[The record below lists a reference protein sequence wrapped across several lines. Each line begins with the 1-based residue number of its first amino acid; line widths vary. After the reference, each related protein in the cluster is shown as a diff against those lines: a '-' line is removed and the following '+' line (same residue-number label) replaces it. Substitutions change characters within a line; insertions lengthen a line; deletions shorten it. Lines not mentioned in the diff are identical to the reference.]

1 MNVMNVVALLDDHL
15 VPVRVVV
22 PDFLPTNREVAKRM
36 VNDLHVEYCPDA
48 WVMEDEWA
56 SNEIHSAL
64 KLMDWGKALVLE
76 YDWEELDA
84 WGNKNHDPFEI
95 WTYVAARG
103 DRAKGLE
110 PFICGDDKK
119 AEKYAKLLNRT
130 MWSDWTAEELMRN
143 TCWMFYYAKNVCKG
157 RLPEMLDNC
166 MTMKSFEDSENQ
178 WVKRYFGTK
187 KYRTRNKKALSQISW
202 AA

>member
-1 MNVMNVVALLDDHL
+1 MNVVALLDEHL
-15 VPVRVVV
+15 VPVRIVV
-22 PDFLPTNREVAKRM
+22 PDFLPMNRDVAKRM
-36 VNDLHVEYCPDA
+36 VNDLHVEYCSDA

-64 KLMDWGKALVLE
+64 KFIDWGKALVLK

-84 WGNKNHDPFEI
+84 WGEKNHDPFEI
-95 WTYVAARG
+95 WTDVSVRRN
-103 DRAKGLE
+103 RAKGLE

-119 AEKYAKLLNRT
+119 AEKYAKLLNRV

-143 TCWMFYYAKNVCKG
+143 TCWMFYYAKHVCKG
-157 RLPEMLDNC
+157 RLPEILDNC

-178 WVKRYFGTK
+178 WVRRYFGTK
-187 KYRTRNKKALSQISW
+187 RYRTRNKKALSQISW